1 MAFRIS
7 TQRYGVKK
15 LFASYYSYF
24 GEDFQNFSATMSELP
39 INDEP
44 VEGFVFFVTS
54 TNVLFEHF
62 EEIATKYFFNPRG
75 NYLFIVLCDN
85 LRIIENIEEIM
96 KEIWLQYKIVDVI
109 FLLVNLNSGSDVS
122 Y

>member
-1 MAFRIS
+1 
-7 TQRYGVKK
+7 
-15 LFASYYSYF
+15 
-24 GEDFQNFSATMSELP
+24 MSELP

-85 LRIIENIEEIM
+85 LGIIENIEEIM